1 MANNRYEDA
10 PPLLRDFLFYML
22 TIRGRSQRTVDGYHV
37 DLRCFLRY
45 LRATRELPAIPEDL
59 SQIDIADLTQETICS
74 VTLSDAYS
82 FLVYTQ
88 GERENSPNTRARK
101 TSALRSFYK
110 YLHVKTSLLPENP
123 LENLDLP
130 AVRKSLPKYLTLSE
144 SQKLLE
150 AVASI
155 PDNQRDY
162 CMVTLLLN
170 CGMRLSELVGID
182 LGSINLEEST
192 LRLLGKGNK
201 ERIVYLNNA
210 CRESIQAYLAVRP
223 VPVKME
229 HRNAFFLSSR
239 KTRISPRRVEQVVE
253 RYLEAAGLGGRG
265 FSPHKLRHTAATL
278 MYQYGGVDIRILQD
292 ILGHTNLGTTEIYTH
307 VSERQRQDAMEHSPL
322 SGFHPQTTKDSP
334 SDN

>member
-1 MANNRYEDA
+1 MAVNRYEDV
-10 PPLLRDFLFYML
+10 PPLLRDFLFYLL

-45 LRATRELPAIPEDL
+45 LRASRELGAIPEDL
-59 SQIDIADLTQETICS
+59 SQVDIVHLSPQTICS
-74 VTLSDAYS
+74 VTLSDAYA

-88 GERENSPNTRARK
+88 GSRENSPNTRARK

-110 YLHVKTSLLPENP
+110 YLHVKTNLLPENP

-130 AVRKSLPKYLTLSE
+130 AVRKSLPKYLTLGE
-144 SQKLLE
+144 SQRLLE
-150 AVASI
+150 AAAAV
-155 PDNQRDY
+155 PDNQRDV
-162 CMVTLLLN
+162 CILTLLLN

-182 LGSINLEEST
+182 LGSINLEDST

-201 ERIVYLNNA
+201 ERIIYLNQA
-210 CRESIQAYLAVRP
+210 CREAIGAYLAVRP
-223 VPVKME
+223 IPEKVE
-229 HRNAFFLSSR
+229 HRSALFLSQR
-239 KTRISPRRVEQVVE
+239 KTRLSPRRVEQLVE
-253 RYLEAAGLGGRG
+253 GYLAAAGLGDRG

-307 VSERQRQDAMEHSPL
+307 ISESQRQDAMEHSPQAEYQP
-322 SGFHPQTTKDSP
+322 GKQDQKKD
-334 SDN
+334 